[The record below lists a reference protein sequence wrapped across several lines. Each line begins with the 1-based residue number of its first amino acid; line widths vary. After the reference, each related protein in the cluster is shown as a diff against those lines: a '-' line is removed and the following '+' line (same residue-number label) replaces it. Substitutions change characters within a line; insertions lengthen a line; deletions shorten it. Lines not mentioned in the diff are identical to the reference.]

1 MKLEWTEG
9 EDYGLEEAAF
19 YEGPAMAAPP
29 PRKHVSFSLRLDLCD
44 EGGGNGDAIKTEPPE
59 AEEPRTMRKVPSLS
73 DLTDPETSLDKLS
86 ATFHITITPL
96 KRNRFGVPRYSGVT
110 LICVNAW
117 QGWCQPQ
124 SPVRRNKRRHN
135 LPYPANGSPAH
146 R

>member
-73 DLTDPETSLDKLS
+73 DLTDPETSLGM
-86 ATFHITITPL
+86 T
-96 KRNRFGVPRYSGVT
+96 V
-110 LICVNAW
+110 ICVNAW
-117 QGWCQPQ
+117 QGWCQAQ
-124 SPVRRNKRRHN
+124 SPRRNKRRHGPVRRN
-135 LPYPANGSPAH
+135 LLLTDYSNPKRFFCLSDL